1 MAWDRIAASFCIMVG
16 LSLLAGFITQF
27 RQRGYLGWL
36 GLCFL
41 ALAAAGFMSLREY
54 PTGRNIAL
62 GIAGVL
68 FVFAFISAAL
78 QTRQRLAEIR
88 RHQEALEAQM
98 IAMMEAQREKE
109 RREKRAAN
117 EKVDT
122 REDI

>member
-1 MAWDRIAASFCIMVG
+1 MNMAWDRIAASFCIMVG

-41 ALAAAGFMSLREY
+41 ALAAAGFMSWREY

-68 FVFAFISAAL
+68 FVFSFISAAL
-78 QTRQRLAEIR
+78 QTRQRLAKIR

-98 IAMMEAQREKE
+98 IAMMEAQRERE
-109 RREKRAAN
+109 RRTEQN
-117 EKVDT
+117 NIPGD
-122 REDI
+122 